1 MPPGHRGR
9 ARGAPARG
17 CISITRPAL
26 TGGSEP
32 QRSGGGE
39 GHYLWG
45 GGLPGPQGYR
55 MGGPRVPRGLA
66 IGGSDLVA
74 ESRMRRGHVRVH
86 VHITVRALGRGAG
99 AGLGLRWPRGPM
111 ATCAPRA
118 EGLALGWCGPPRGA
132 AFRRAGRQPPLSGP
146 GL

>member
-1 MPPGHRGR
+1 MAAGAAA
-9 ARGAPARG
+9 ARQ
-17 CISITRPAL
+17 
-26 TGGSEP
+26 GGSHAP
-32 QRSGGGE
+32 QQQAGARASGVGWGE
-39 GHYLWG
+39 
-45 GGLPGPQGYR
+45 
-55 MGGPRVPRGLA
+55 PRVPRGL
-66 IGGSDLVA
+66 GGSDLVA